1 MTDISILNEVTK
13 VFIPKLAY
21 TQQEKPYIEGTI
33 NNGDYSFSAYVT
45 DEPTKYGINGSTV
58 SRLVVSHGEKVN
70 NQNAFIYYDG
80 GWDMPPEEGV
90 GKTIFNRIM
99 RELIKL

>member
-45 DEPTKYGINGSTV
+45 DEPTKYGINESV
-58 SRLVVSHGEKVN
+58 VNRLIVSHGEEINSK
-70 NQNAFIYYDG
+70 NAFIHYDR
-80 GWDMPPEEGV
+80 GWKITPNEGLE
-90 GKTIFNRIM
+90 KTIFNRIM